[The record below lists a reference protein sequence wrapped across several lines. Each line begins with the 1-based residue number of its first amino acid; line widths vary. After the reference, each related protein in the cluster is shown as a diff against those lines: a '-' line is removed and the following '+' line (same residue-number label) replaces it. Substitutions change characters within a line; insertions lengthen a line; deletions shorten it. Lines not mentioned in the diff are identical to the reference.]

1 MKTTLVFAITL
12 LFFAAGPSYVQ
23 GQVDPCAKDFVRKIS
38 KAQIDNDRVNWKAF
52 LTSQCD
58 TLRIVSDS
66 AYTALIIEQEFYKE
80 INRKFESLV
89 GELDQGQRLRDS
101 MITRQ
106 DTFIDLQRG
115 VINNYDNLLD
125 QSNQLIIDANANT
138 TKALNRL
145 KLLKWVSIGGI
156 VLGAGGLLVA
166 LAAD

>member
-1 MKTTLVFAITL
+1 MKTILVFAITL

-80 INRKFESLV
+80 LNRKFESLV
-89 GELDQGQRLRDS
+89 EELDQGQQLRDS

>member
-1 MKTTLVFAITL
+1 MKTIVVFTLTL
-12 LFFAAGPSYVQ
+12 LFFAAGPRYVQ
-23 GQVDPCAKDFVRKIS
+23 GQVDPCAKDFVRKVS

-80 INRKFESLV
+80 LNRKFESLV
-89 GELDQGQRLRDS
+89 GELDQGQRLRDA

-156 VLGAGGLLVA
+156 AIGVGGLVVA
-166 LAAD
+166 LAAN

>member
-1 MKTTLVFAITL
+1 MKTIVVFALTL
-12 LFFAAGPSYVQ
+12 LFFAAGPSEVQ
-23 GQVDPCAKDFVRKIS
+23 GQVDPCAKDFVRKVS

-80 INRKFESLV
+80 LNRKFESLV
-89 GELDQGQRLRDS
+89 GELDQGQRLRDA

-106 DTFIDLQRG
+106 DTFIVFQRG
-115 VINNYDNLLD
+115 VINNYDHLLD

-156 VLGAGGLLVA
+156 VIGAGGLLVA
-166 LAAD
+166 LAAN